1 MINRELA
8 RKMCFLTAHQEKEES
23 PSMGSLH
30 FPVGT
35 TPEDMLLRTA
45 PSCRPTAM
53 GRTAAAARLPLA
65 VCNLSHFHT
74 YSRLAIPAL
83 KAIRS
88 CKINCFESTKGT
100 ENA

>member
-23 PSMGSLH
+23 PSTGSLH

-53 GRTAAAARLPLA
+53 GRTEAAARL
-65 VCNLSHFHT
+65 HT